1 VPLVD
6 ADGETLEE
14 SIDRLWQIEKSLG
27 IARGTRVELQQL
39 QHDHI
44 NAVKARCN
52 NGIGGK
58 EWPSVITETTVV
70 AVRVLG

>member
-1 VPLVD
+1 M
-6 ADGETLEE
+6 ADRKE
-14 SIDRLWQIEKSLG
+14 SRNSQGYS
-27 IARGTRVELQQL
+27 VELQQL

-70 AVRVLG
+70 AVWVLG